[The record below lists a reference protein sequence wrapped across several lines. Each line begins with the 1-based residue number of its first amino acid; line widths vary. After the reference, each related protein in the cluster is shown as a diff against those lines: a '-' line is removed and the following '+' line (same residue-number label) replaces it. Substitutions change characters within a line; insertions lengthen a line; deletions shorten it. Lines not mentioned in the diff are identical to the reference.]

1 MSTKRRTKSS
11 NLRAVLFRRI
21 NREIMVMNSQRGF
34 TLAELITTVGIA
46 AILLSM
52 AGPGLGE
59 LTKNTRQVSSANALL
74 SDFHFARDLAITS
87 NSRVTVCPSAGGLN
101 CEPVGWAAGRIV
113 FVDLDSDRTVSG
125 GETVRRVSGDVGGTS
140 IDTTEFSASI
150 SYRPN
155 GRAMAE
161 TVRDNTGEFT
171 LCDDRG
177 SAHARVLIVDMSGR
191 PRVSREDSQ
200 GLTPLCPG

>member
-1 MSTKRRTKSS
+1 MRDDIRRT
-11 NLRAVLFRRI
+11 
-21 NREIMVMNSQRGF
+21 NREIMAMNAQRGF
-34 TLAELITTVGIA
+34 TLAELMATVGIA
-46 AILLSM
+46 ALLFSI
-52 AGPGLGE
+52 AAPGLGE
-59 LTKNTRQVSSANALL
+59 LTKNTRQASSANALL

-125 GETVRRVSGDVGGTS
+125 GETVRRVSGDVVGTS

-155 GRAMAE
+155 GRAMAN
-161 TVRDNTGEFT
+161 TVRDNTGELT

-177 SAHARVLIVDMSGR
+177 ASHARVLIVDMSGR
-191 PRVSREDSQ
+191 PRVSRENSQ

>member
-1 MSTKRRTKSS
+1 MAK
-11 NLRAVLFRRI
+11 
-21 NREIMVMNSQRGF
+21 NSQRGF
-34 TLAELITTVGIA
+34 TLPELIATLAIA
-46 AILLSM
+46 SMLLSI
-52 AGPGLGE
+52 AVPGLGD
-59 LTKNTRQVSSANALL
+59 LSKNTRQATSANALL
-74 SDFHFARDLAITS
+74 SDFNFARNLAITS

-101 CEPVGWAAGRIV
+101 CETVDWGTGRII

-125 GETVRRVSGDVGGTS
+125 AEIVRRVSGDLGQSS
-140 IDTTEFSASI
+140 IETTEFSASI

-177 SAHARVLIVDMSGR
+177 SSHARVVIVGISGR
-191 PRVSREDSQ
+191 LRVSRKDSV
-200 GLTPLCPG
+200 GLTPTCP